1 MMTPWNARWAMLLVA
16 GLGLTWA
23 GCGGGDD
30 IDPDA
35 EVASGEPPSEAP
47 AAPES
52 APPTPAPAELA
63 SAPTPPGPILAGP
76 IPAAPDAAAIPAVP
90 GAGPIPAAAPV
101 PPAAEPELTA
111 SAPPSTKG
119 GDPAS
124 ATAEMLQLAN
134 APAPP
139 PTPLAPEAPAGS
151 TPLAPGQPPDAAE
164 PDLAG
169 AAGQAGT
176 GVAIE
181 GGMAPLGAGGPGASG
196 SVAAPGNFREPVGA
210 VTAFLDALKA
220 RDKDALAE
228 ATALRSAKEAS
239 AKYQTLF
246 ASILER
252 STPDDQFDDLVKNFE
267 GFSIAYQQAATK
279 TGRIRIVLS
288 KTVDGRPLTRAMEVR
303 KEKAG
308 WKVVDLSGYR
318 DLTTSGSGIRRK
330 K

>member
-1 MMTPWNARWAMLLVA
+1 MTPWNARWAMLLVA

-23 GCGGGDD
+23 GCGGGDA

-63 SAPTPPGPILAGP
+63 SAPTPAGP
-76 IPAAPDAAAIPAVP
+76 IPAAPVAAIPAAP
-90 GAGPIPAAAPV
+90 GVVAAGPV
-101 PPAAEPELTA
+101 PPAAEPEATA

-119 GDPAS
+119 GDPSS

-139 PTPLAPEAPAGS
+139 PTPLAPEAAAGS
-151 TPLAPGQPPDAAE
+151 TPPEPGQPPDAEA
-164 PDLAG
+164 PGLTG
-169 AAGQAGT
+169 AADQAGT
-176 GVAIE
+176 GLAIE
-181 GGMAPLGAGGPGASG
+181 GGMPPLGPGGPGATG
-196 SVAAPGNFREPVGA
+196 SVATPGNFREPTGA
-210 VTAFLDALKA
+210 VTAFLEALKA

-239 AKYQTLF
+239 AKYQALF

-252 STPDDQFDDLVKNFE
+252 STPDDQFDELVKGFE
-267 GFSIAYQQAATK
+267 GFSIANQLAATR
-279 TGRIRIVLS
+279 TGRVRIILS
-288 KTVDGRPLTRAMEVR
+288 KTADGRPLTRALEVR

>member
-1 MMTPWNARWAMLLVA
+1 MMTPWNARWAKLLVV

-23 GCGGGDD
+23 GCGGGDA

-63 SAPTPPGPILAGP
+63 SAPTPAGP
-76 IPAAPDAAAIPAVP
+76 IPAAPVAAIPAAP
-90 GAGPIPAAAPV
+90 GVVAAGPV
-101 PPAAEPELTA
+101 PPAAEPEATA

-119 GDPAS
+119 GDPSS
-124 ATAEMLQLAN
+124 ATAEMLQLAA

-139 PTPLAPEAPAGS
+139 PTPLAPEAADGT
-151 TPLAPGQPPDAAE
+151 TPPGPGQPSDAAE
-164 PDLAG
+164 GYPGG
-169 AAGQAGT
+169 AAGQAGP
-176 GVAIE
+176 GLAID
-181 GGMAPLGAGGPGASG
+181 GGMPPLGSGGPGATG
-196 SVAAPGNFREPVGA
+196 SVATLANFREPRGA

-228 ATALRSAKEAS
+228 ATALRSATEAS

-246 ASILER
+246 TSILER
-252 STPDDQFDDLVKNFE
+252 STPDDKFDDLVKNFE
-267 GFSIAYQQAATK
+267 GFTIAYQQAATK

-288 KTVDGRPLTRAMEVR
+288 KTVEGRPLTRAMEVR